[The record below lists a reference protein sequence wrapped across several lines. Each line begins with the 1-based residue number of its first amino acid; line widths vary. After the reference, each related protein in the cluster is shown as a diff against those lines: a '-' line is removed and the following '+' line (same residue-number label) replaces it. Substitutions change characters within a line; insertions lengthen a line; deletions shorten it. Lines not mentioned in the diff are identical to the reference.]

1 MEELLMDPAFHVTGT
16 KHTPNVSE
24 FSLVTPNDL
33 GVQADMS
40 NDCGVWV
47 IMWMKQMGEKEYK
60 IDVDDGTRLR
70 IALDLIL
77 DPSNELKEKALAAA
91 KKKNFGWC
99 KKKKS

>member
-1 MEELLMDPAFHVTGT
+1 TVYMEELLMDPAFHVTGT

-60 IDVDDGTRLR
+60 IDV
-70 IALDLIL
+70 
-77 DPSNELKEKALAAA
+77 
-91 KKKNFGWC
+91 
-99 KKKKS
+99 